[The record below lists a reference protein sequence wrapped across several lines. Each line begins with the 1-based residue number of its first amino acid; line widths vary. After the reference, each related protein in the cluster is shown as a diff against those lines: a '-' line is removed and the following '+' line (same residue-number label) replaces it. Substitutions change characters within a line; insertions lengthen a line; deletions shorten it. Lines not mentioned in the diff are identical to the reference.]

1 MLIELGT
8 GVTGACRL
16 GVGAI
21 CIGGGIFI
29 LVEGKR
35 SLALGP
41 VSSGCKPED
50 LVNGTF
56 LGDGGRMTPGSGKM
70 RMLRK

>member
-1 MLIELGT
+1 MLS
-8 GVTGACRL
+8 A
-16 GVGAI
+16 
-21 CIGGGIFI
+21 IGGGIFI

-56 LGDGGRMTPGSGKM
+56 LGDGGRMTPGSGKCGCFGSGTIG
-70 RMLRK
+70 